1 MSGFESV
8 VEEAVI
14 EYLQDL
20 GYEYVHGPEI
30 APDGPHPERA
40 SYADVV
46 LQDRLLTALSRI
58 NPHLNSD
65 VLDRVANQLLRPA
78 SPSLE
83 ENNLTFQQWLT
94 RGVAVQVREDGQTRG
109 DQAWLFDFEQPGNN
123 DWLVVNQFT
132 VVSGKRT
139 RRPDLVVFVN
149 GMPVAV
155 IELKNPLTPNASV
168 KSAWNQLQTY
178 KAQIPDLFNTNELLV
193 ISDGTEAK
201 VGSLTA
207 GYERF
212 GPWRTVDGRGL
223 APDSTPQLEVLINGI
238 FDKGRL
244 LDYIR
249 HFVLWE
255 TGDGLVKKI
264 AGYHQYH
271 AANKAIEQTIRASRP
286 KGDKRIGVV
295 WHTQGSGK
303 SISMAFYTGKLILA
317 PEMENPTVV
326 VITDRNDLDGQLFG
340 QFAAASD
347 LLPAPVQAESREH
360 LKELLQVAAG
370 GIVFSTIQKFGAP
383 KGERFPELSDRRN
396 IVVIA
401 DEAHRSQYEFIEG
414 FARNLRDGL
423 PNASF
428 IGFTG
433 TPIEFDDRSTPAVF
447 GEYIDTYT
455 ISQSV
460 EDKATVPLFYEA
472 RLAKIALPDEKKPSI
487 DEDFEEV
494 TEGEEES
501 VKGRLKTRWAK
512 LEAMVGTEERLR
524 LIARDILDHFDRR
537 TDVLEGKAL
546 VVAMSRRIAV
556 DLYHEIVKL
565 RPEWDS
571 EKDEEGGLKV
581 VMTGSA
587 SDPPEWQKHIR
598 NKPRQKEIEKR
609 FKDPD
614 DSLRMVI
621 VRDMWLTGFDAPC
634 AHTLYVDKPMK
645 GHGLMQAI
653 ARVNRVFKDKPSGL
667 VVDYLGLA
675 DQLRKA
681 VGGYG
686 GHRPE
691 KPGLPVEV
699 ALKTLEEKFGV
710 VKDMFHGFDYSGA
723 FSTKASDQLAALQG
737 GMNHICGR
745 DVAPLDAN
753 ERARIGTIFSSW
765 RHPLVKDRA
774 DLAAVLGDGTSADA
788 QVVFE
793 LVERLLLAEVG
804 GDNELLY
811 EHTIGALHRLLAQPA
826 PTKLQRISATKE
838 LILQV
843 EPFVFKL
850 LEVAAP
856 KVVEKWTAQGKKKG
870 LGAALD
876 ELRRA
881 GANPMSS
888 RSPEEFVGRVGGDE
902 WPSFEHAMVD
912 VMGARLDT
920 AHRSMQTEPY
930 LWRSTMCVMLTLV
943 DHNREAIAAVPAVR
957 TPQADRQGRFLDAMA
972 QLNKAAGIAVHLEG
986 ARYMRDEIGYFQ
998 RVQQNLK
1005 KYSTGGSG
1013 KTDEELNA
1021 AIRQI
1026 VSEAVSSDE
1035 VVDIFG
1041 AAGLTKPDISILSD
1055 EFLETVRESPHQNLQ
1070 LEVLKKLL
1078 NDEIT
1083 ATSRTNFIQ
1092 GKRFSEMLEKSLLAY
1107 QNRSIEAAQVILE
1120 LIELAKEMREAP
1132 KRGDELGLSEDE
1144 LAFYDALA
1152 DHGDVREVMGD
1163 DVLAEIAHDL
1173 VETIRRSVT
1182 IDWTQKEAVRADMR
1196 RKVKRLLRKHGYP
1209 PDKQAE
1215 AVLTVIEQAQ
1225 HVCRDWSRVA

>member
-1 MSGFESV
+1 VSAFESV
-8 VEEAVI
+8 VEEAAI
-14 EYLQDL
+14 EYLQTL

-30 APDGPHPERA
+30 APDGPSPGRA
-40 SYADVV
+40 SYSEVI
-46 LQDRLLTALSRI
+46 LGDRLRTSLTRI
-58 NPHLNSD
+58 NPHLDSD
-65 VLDRVANQLLRPA
+65 TLDRVAKQVLRPD

-83 ENNLTFQQWLT
+83 ENNLTCQQWLT
-94 RGVAVQVREDGQTRG
+94 RGMDVQVRRGRQTRG

-132 VVSGKRT
+132 VVSGQHT
-139 RRPDLVVFVN
+139 RRPDLIVFVN
-149 GMPVAV
+149 GLPVAV
-155 IELKNPLTPNASV
+155 IELKNPLTESATI

-212 GPWRTVDGRGL
+212 GPWRTVDGRGR
-223 APDSTPQLEVLINGI
+223 APEATPQLEVLISGL
-238 FDKGRL
+238 FEKRRL

-255 TGDGLVKKI
+255 TDDGLVKKI

-271 AANKAIEQTIRASRP
+271 AVNKAVEQTVRASRP
-286 KGDKRIGVV
+286 EGDRRIGVV

-303 SISMAFYTGKLILA
+303 SISMAFYTGKLILT

-326 VITDRNDLDGQLFG
+326 VMTDRNDLDGQLFG
-340 QFAAASD
+340 QFAAAKD
-347 LLPAPVQAESREH
+347 LLPSPVQAESREH

-370 GIVFSTIQKFGAP
+370 GIVFTTIQKFGVP
-383 KGERFPELSDRRN
+383 SGERFPELSDRRN

-401 DEAHRSQYEFIEG
+401 DEAHRSQYQFIEG

-428 IGFTG
+428 VGFTG

-447 GEYIDTYT
+447 GGYIDTYT

-472 RLAKIALPDEKKPSI
+472 RLAKIALPDEKKPSV
-487 DEDFEEV
+487 DEEFEEV

-501 VKGRLKTRWAK
+501 TKGKLKSRWAK
-512 LEAMVGTEERLR
+512 LEAMVGTQERLA

-537 TDVLEGKAL
+537 TEILEGKAM

-556 DLYHEIVKL
+556 DLYEEIVKL

-571 EKDEEGGLKV
+571 EKDDEGGLKV

-587 SDPPEWQKHIR
+587 SDPPEWQTHIR
-598 NKPRQKEIEKR
+598 SKSRQKEIEKR

-614 DSLRMVI
+614 DPLRMVI

-675 DQLRKA
+675 NQLRKA

-686 GHRPE
+686 GHQGE
-691 KPGLPVEV
+691 QPGLPVEV
-699 ALKTLEEKFGV
+699 ALKVLEEKFGIV
-710 VKDMFHGFDYSGA
+710 RDMFHGFDYQGA

-745 DVAPLDAN
+745 AVAPLGLL
-753 ERARIGTIFSSW
+753 ERSRIGTIFSAW
-765 RHPLVKDRA
+765 QHPLVKGKPGQ
-774 DLAAVLGDGTSADA
+774 AAVLGDGSAESAEDA
-788 QVVFE
+788 FVLLEKF
-793 LVERLLLAEVG
+793 LLAEAG
-804 GDNELLY
+804 SDNELLY
-811 EHTIGALHRLLAQPA
+811 ESTINALHRLLVQPA
-826 PTKLQRISATKE
+826 PSKLERISATKE
-838 LILQV
+838 LVLQV

-856 KVVEKWTAQGKKKG
+856 EVVEKWAAKGKKKG

-881 GANPMSS
+881 GHSPQRKMSA
-888 RSPEEFVGRVGGDE
+888 EEFIGRIGGEE

-912 VMGARLDT
+912 VLGARLDT
-920 AHRSMQTEPY
+920 AHRSMETEPH
-930 LWRSTMCVMLTLV
+930 LWRSTLCVMLTLV
-943 DHNREAIAAVPAVR
+943 GHNQVVISALPEVS
-957 TPQADRQGRFLDAMA
+957 TPQADRQDRFMDAMA
-972 QLNKAAGIAVHLEG
+972 QLNKAAGIAIHLEG
-986 ARYMRDEIGYFQ
+986 ARFMIDETGYFQ
-998 RVQQNLK
+998 KVQKNLK

-1013 KTDEELNA
+1013 RSDEELNA

-1041 AAGLTKPDISILSD
+1041 AAGLKKPDISILSD
-1055 EFLETVRESPHQNLQ
+1055 DFLKTVKDSPHVNLQ
-1070 LEVLKKLL
+1070 LQVLKKLL
-1078 NDEIT
+1078 NDEIR
-1083 ATSRTNFIQ
+1083 ATSRTNIVQ
-1092 GKRFSEMLEKSLLAY
+1092 SKRFSEMLEKTLLSY
-1107 QNRSIEAAQVILE
+1107 QNRSLEAAQVIIE
-1120 LIELAKEMREAP
+1120 LIALAKEMREAP

-1144 LAFYDALA
+1144 LAFYDALV

-1163 DVLAEIAHDL
+1163 DVLAKIAHEL
-1173 VETIRRSVT
+1173 VDTIRRSVT

-1209 PDKQAE
+1209 PDKRDE
-1215 AVLTVIEQAQ
+1215 AVLTVIEQAE
-1225 HVCRDWSRVA
+1225 HVCRDWSRAA